1 MNLKKPWFMRIAQV
15 PLEKY
20 LNSDGNTGTDY
31 FWNETLL
38 GNAIP
43 FKPLLWFNENT
54 QQQSP
59 IYQPGFIPISIK
71 DIEYDYDHNTPL
83 NLVYASPS
91 FTNDNVGI
99 IHAVLVFKINE
110 NYVPIVEGPVKPIT

>member
-1 MNLKKPWFMRIAQV
+1 MRIAGV

-20 LNSDGNTGTDY
+20 LHSNGLSGTDY

-43 FKPLLWFNENT
+43 FKPLVWFNENT
-54 QQQSP
+54 QKQSLT
-59 IYQPGFIPISIK
+59 YQPGFIPISIK
-71 DIEYDYDHNTPL
+71 DIRYDYDRNTPL

-91 FTNDNVGI
+91 FTNDNVGLMQAI
-99 IHAVLVFKINE
+99 LVFKLNE
-110 NYVPIVEGPVKPIT
+110 NYVPIESQFDSVLEKLD